1 MKLYLWVGLF
11 LVPSLM
17 VENCFGQGSSE
28 DVPDNGVRRIRGAAK
43 LDVPMYEQ
51 EGYYTCSAVCAEMI
65 MDFLGG
71 GHIRQCEQ
79 ANQVRHSFSCC
90 IEDGDLNEECD
101 FPANPMFEAWGFSR
115 RLQKT
120 PLTWEQVTR
129 EINEGRPI
137 ASAWFETSSVAHM
150 NVIVGYQELV
160 PGDRKIEYLDPQFR
174 DEPHSR
180 IADFEDYSRFRHHSN
195 YYMIGA
201 ESR

>member
-1 MKLYLWVGLF
+1 MRNVTFQRTPCSKH
-11 LVPSLM
+11 
-17 VENCFGQGSSE
+17 
-28 DVPDNGVRRIRGAAK
+28 GA
-43 LDVPMYEQ
+43 
-51 EGYYTCSAVCAEMI
+51 SA
-65 MDFLGG
+65 GG
-71 GHIRQCEQ
+71 
-79 ANQVRHSFSCC
+79 FK
-90 IEDGDLNEECD
+90 
-101 FPANPMFEAWGFSR
+101 
-115 RLQKT
+115 KT